1 MHFISDFLGEMIK
14 IFPRSNSLPA
24 GYNLHTLFE
33 FIIAL
38 EIYLSFKTLH
48 CVSCKYHMELVS
60 HTISVLGYW
69 IKINERAFSWS
80 VNGRNFSIWV
90 LIAFAVDM
98 CWIPTGLVFWGL
110 VQRWMLSN
118 EKSLKL
124 VLKADHCHQ
133 LIFNTKSF
141 LSF

>member
-1 MHFISDFLGEMIK
+1 MIK

-69 IKINERAFSWS
+69 IKINERAYSWS

-98 CWIPTGLVFWGL
+98 CWIPTVLVFEGFYSDGWC
-110 VQRWMLSN
+110 RA

-124 VLKADHCHQ
+124 VLKADVIHK
-133 LIFNTKSF
+133 LIFYPESQQNF
-141 LSF
+141 H